1 MLAFMIGAFRTYRPA
16 PPSAAA
22 SHRAGHRAG
31 RTRVITPE
39 HPLTEAELQ
48 SPEAQLAYAL
58 GPALR
63 WQLWLLL
70 PPTDDGFTG
79 VAMPCDDL
87 PRRCPADTVSF
98 LAPLLHGLRE
108 AGARTLIVGLERTG
122 GPDPTRV
129 DREWML
135 ALSTAAHEADLTLR
149 SVLISHTRGVRE
161 HPAPS
166 PALPLEL

>member
-39 HPLTEAELQ
+39 HPLSEAELQ

>member
-1 MLAFMIGAFRTYRPA
+1 MTTGTFRTYRPA
-16 PPSAAA
+16 PPTATSV
-22 SHRAGHRAG
+22 HHAG
-31 RTRVITPE
+31 RTRVITPD
-39 HPLTEAELQ
+39 HPLTEAELT

-63 WQLWLLL
+63 WQLWLFL

-87 PRRCPADTVSF
+87 PRRCPADAGAV
-98 LAPLLHGLRE
+98 LVPLLHGLRE
-108 AGARTLIVGLERTG
+108 AGARTLIVGLERKG

-135 ALSTAAHEADLTLR
+135 ALSTAAHEADFTLG

>member
-1 MLAFMIGAFRTYRPA
+1 MTGTFRTYRPVPPAA
-16 PPSAAA
+16 PAAAARSAA
-22 SHRAGHRAG
+22 SHG

-63 WQLWLLL
+63 WQLWLFS
-70 PPTDDGFTG
+70 PPTDDGFAG
-79 VAMPCDDL
+79 LAMPCDDL
-87 PRRCPADTVSF
+87 PRRCPPDAGELLT
-98 LAPLLHGLRE
+98 PLLHGLHE
-108 AGARTLIVGLERTG
+108 AGARTLIGALERTG
-122 GPDPTRV
+122 GPDPTRF

-135 ALSTAAHEADLTLR
+135 ALSAAAHEADLTLR

>member
-1 MLAFMIGAFRTYRPA
+1 MTGTFRSYRPA
-16 PPSAAA
+16 PLADVG
-22 SHRAGHRAG
+22 HRSGHRVGHRAG

-39 HPLTEAELQ
+39 HPLTEAELE

-63 WQLWLLL
+63 WQLWLFL

-79 VAMPCDDL
+79 VVMPCDDL
-87 PRRCPADTVSF
+87 PRRCPADAGAV

-108 AGARTLIVGLERTG
+108 AGARTLIVGLERKG
-122 GPDPTRV
+122 GPNPTRF

-135 ALSTAAHEADLTLR
+135 ALSTAAHDAHLTLR